1 MFVLLDNQAI
11 RSLNHCNL
19 NVVAFNITSAKIEYI
34 RITQACEALEE
45 KNITHSV
52 QSLLDSRYLE
62 LSEFVQLLPS

>member
-11 RSLNHCNL
+11 RSLNRCNL

-34 RITQACEALEE
+34 RITQAREALEE
-45 KNITHSV
+45 KNITQSV